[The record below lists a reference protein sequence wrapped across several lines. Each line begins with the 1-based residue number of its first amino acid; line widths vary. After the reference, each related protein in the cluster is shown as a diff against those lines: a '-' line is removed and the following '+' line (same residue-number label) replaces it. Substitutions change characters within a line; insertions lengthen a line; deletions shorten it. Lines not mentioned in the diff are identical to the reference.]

1 MNEEQIFSE
10 IRAALPALVGQEKR
24 MRHILGVEQEA
35 KALSELFCE
44 AGLLQKGE
52 AKKLRLAAL
61 VHDIT
66 KTKTTEEQLQ
76 LCREYGIATDARLQN
91 SSKLLHAYTGGPYAA
106 QRFGTEWIDGDVQR
120 AVRYHTTGR
129 AGMDLL
135 EKLLFL
141 ADYIEPG
148 RTWPACVTLRAE
160 FWCPGIEQFDKEA
173 LAKHLDRVLIHAL
186 DQTLFELLREKQLI
200 DPDTVSARNALLLPQ
215 KQSQEENDTKTV
227 EKENA

>member
-1 MNEEQIFSE
+1 VNEEQIFSE

-91 SSKLLHAYTGGPYAA
+91 SSKLLESANETASPSRKSCAS
-106 QRFGTEWIDGDVQR
+106 
-120 AVRYHTTGR
+120 
-129 AGMDLL
+129 L
-135 EKLLFL
+135 
-141 ADYIEPG
+141 
-148 RTWPACVTLRAE
+148 
-160 FWCPGIEQFDKEA
+160 
-173 LAKHLDRVLIHAL
+173 KHL
-186 DQTLFELLREKQLI
+186 K
-200 DPDTVSARNALLLPQ
+200 
-215 KQSQEENDTKTV
+215 
-227 EKENA
+227 

>member
-44 AGLLQKGE
+44 AGLVQKGE

-91 SSKLLHAYTGGPYAA
+91 SSKLLHAYTGGPYA
-106 QRFGTEWIDGDVQR
+106 
-120 AVRYHTTGR
+120 
-129 AGMDLL
+129 LL
-135 EKLLFL
+135 
-141 ADYIEPG
+141 A
-148 RTWPACVTLRAE
+148 
-160 FWCPGIEQFDKEA
+160 
-173 LAKHLDRVLIHAL
+173 
-186 DQTLFELLREKQLI
+186 
-200 DPDTVSARNALLLPQ
+200 
-215 KQSQEENDTKTV
+215 
-227 EKENA
+227 

>member
-1 MNEEQIFSE
+1 MNEEQIFSQ

-24 MRHILGVEQEA
+24 MRHILGVEEEA
-35 KALSELFCE
+35 KALSELFCA

-52 AKKLRLAAL
+52 AKKLHLAAL

-66 KTKTTEEQLQ
+66 KTKTTAEQLQ

-91 SSKLLHAYTGGPYAA
+91 SPKLLHAYTGGPYAA
-106 QRFGTEWIDGDVQR
+106 QRFGAEWIDDDVQR

-141 ADYIEPG
+141 ADYIEAR

-160 FWCPGIEQFDKEA
+160 FWCPGIERFDKEA
-173 LAKHLDRVLIHAL
+173 LSKHLDRVLIHAL
-186 DQTLFELLREKQLI
+186 DQTLFELLSEKQLI
-200 DPDTVSARNALLLPQ
+200 DPDTVSARNALLLSQ
-215 KQSQEENDTKTV
+215 KQLQEKTDTKTV

>member
-35 KALSELFCE
+35 KALSELFCA

-52 AKKLRLAAL
+52 AKKLHLAAL

-76 LCREYGIATDARLQN
+76 LCRKYGIATDARLQN
-91 SSKLLHAYTGGPYAA
+91 SPKLLHAYTGGPYAA
-106 QRFGTEWIDGDVQR
+106 QRFGAEWIDGDVQR

-141 ADYIEPG
+141 ADYIEAR

-173 LAKHLDRVLIHAL
+173 LSKHLDRVLIHAL

-215 KQSQEENDTKTV
+215 KQLQEENDTKTV